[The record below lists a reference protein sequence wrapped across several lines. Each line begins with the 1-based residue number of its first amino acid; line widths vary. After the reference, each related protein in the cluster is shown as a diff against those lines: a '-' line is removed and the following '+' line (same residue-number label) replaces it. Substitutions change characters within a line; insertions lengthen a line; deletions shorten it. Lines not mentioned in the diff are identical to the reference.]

1 MEHSENYGR
10 VFNRVSDLLTNI
22 IENAEVANIMIVGST
37 KIDELETIDRVRFG
51 LLMYGI
57 FAAYEFVF
65 EQTRAKAFP
74 DHVWPHYLQHFEYW
88 SSLPGVKT
96 RWASRKAIFSAQF
109 MDIASTY
116 IEKPSLSPEEAR
128 EMWRTW

>member
-51 LLMYGI
+51 LLMYDI
-57 FAAYEFVF
+57 FAA
-65 EQTRAKAFP
+65 
-74 DHVWPHYLQHFEYW
+74 
-88 SSLPGVKT
+88 
-96 RWASRKAIFSAQF
+96 
-109 MDIASTY
+109 
-116 IEKPSLSPEEAR
+116 
-128 EMWRTW
+128 

>member
-37 KIDELETIDRVRFG
+37 KIDELETIDRVRLG

-74 DHVWPHYLQHFEYW
+74 DHVWPH
-88 SSLPGVKT
+88 
-96 RWASRKAIFSAQF
+96 
-109 MDIASTY
+109 
-116 IEKPSLSPEEAR
+116 
-128 EMWRTW
+128 